1 MNCELASDSSLTL
14 SSDVSYQD
22 EMYTN
27 SPIDTTN
34 PIKTV
39 QQADSYYLWNVV
51 AAWRSTDE
59 HWRVAVAGKNLSDER
74 EIVNSYDV
82 GVVATAGYNPPRFFG
97 GGSGLYIPG

>member
-51 AAWRSTDE
+51 AA
-59 HWRVAVAGKNLSDER
+59 
-74 EIVNSYDV
+74 
-82 GVVATAGYNPPRFFG
+82 
-97 GGSGLYIPG
+97 